1 MNTSD
6 KFCFIMQNLTLNL
19 QIFPHEK
26 TLKYSHYKL
35 TFDKLFEEPF
45 GIVLGGFIW
54 TLESTGKLKK
64 TRA

>member
-19 QIFPHEK
+19 QIFSHEK

-35 TFDKLFEEPF
+35 IFDKLFEEPF